1 MKTVGFIGIG
11 IMGSAMVRN
20 LMKAGFSVTIY
31 ARKKEKATE
40 LLAEGAL
47 WADSVAEC
55 AMGKDAVI
63 SIVGYPADVESVY
76 FGQDGILENAAEGTI
91 VIDATTS
98 TPELAKRIYDAA
110 LARKISSLDAP
121 VTGGEVGAINGTL
134 AIMVGGDEAAFD
146 RAYPLFEAM
155 GNNIR
160 FHGAAG
166 NGQHCK
172 MANQIGVACAIAGVC
187 EVAAYAQSVG
197 LDVTQVFESVKT
209 GSASSAQMNMLSPKI
224 LAGDDRPSFYLK
236 HLLKDLSIVLDEAAK
251 VGRTLPQAES
261 ITAAY
266 RVLSEQG
273 FGELGTQALRHFYD
287 LEPK

>member
-31 ARKKEKATE
+31 ARNKKKATE

-47 WADSVAEC
+47 WADSIAACVKD
-55 AMGKDAVI
+55 KDAVI
-63 SIVGYPADVESVY
+63 SIVGYPTDVESIY
-76 FGQDGILENAAEGTI
+76 FGKDGILENATEGTVI
-91 VIDATTS
+91 IDATTS
-98 TPELAKRIYDAA
+98 TPELAKRIYEDAS
-110 LARKISSLDAP
+110 ARKLLPLDAP
-121 VTGGEVGAINGTL
+121 VTGGQVGAINATL
-134 AIMVGGDEAAFD
+134 VIMVGGDQATFD
-146 RAYPLFEAM
+146 KAYPLFEAM

-160 FHGAAG
+160 FHGSAG

-172 MANQIGVACAIAGVC
+172 MANQIGIACAIAGIC
-187 EVAAYAQSVG
+187 EIAAYAQSVG

-209 GSASSAQMNMLSPKI
+209 GSASSMQMNMLSPKM
-224 LAGDDRPSFYLK
+224 LAGDDSPTFYLK
-236 HLLKDLSIVLDEAAK
+236 HLLKDLNIVLDEAAK
-251 VGRTLPQAES
+251 VGRALPQAES

-266 RVLSEQG
+266 RVLAEQG
-273 FGELGTQALRHFYD
+273 LGDLGTQALRHFYD